1 MPWSWP
7 GMSTWSYALTM
18 TSMIIFWTLL
28 IFGAIVLVHYLGGE
42 NRSPVGRTL
51 LSSSSPGDPPAATS
65 TGVSASSVLQLRTDH
80 PSSEPLCS
88 PDIHE
93 PRHERRYP
101 SQRSSHREG
110 RLYRFP
116 ARQP

>member
-7 GMSTWSYALTM
+7 GMSPLSYALTM
-18 TSMIIFWTLL
+18 TSMIVFWTLL

-42 NRSPVGRTL
+42 NRSAAGRTL

-65 TGVSASSVLQLRTDH
+65 PGMSAIGVLQLPANH
-80 PSSEPLCS
+80 PSSDSPCS
-88 PDIHE
+88 GECEED
-93 PRHERRYP
+93 RFP
-101 SQRSSHREG
+101 SQRTAHREG
-110 RLYRFP
+110 RLYLFP